1 MIAGRNAPVRW
12 IRGAEALYESP
23 MRNPNVFRLAAL
35 VALAL
40 GACGPSSTQLKAVKA
55 AHYRGDKL
63 AIYNAMRGAVEDKYK
78 LDKSDETTLGMQTT
92 GRWYTPEGLA
102 ASERDTRDLPDRS
115 LNIVL
120 VAKLLPDGDSWVVQ
134 VTPVLLRYI
143 AGRPNPDQ
151 LTPDDPSLPG
161 YVGEKV
167 DALASNIHDALK
179 QYEVANVPT
188 TAAPPAAPGA
198 APGSAAP
205 PPSTGSAA
213 PAPAPA
219 P

>member
-1 MIAGRNAPVRW
+1 M
-12 IRGAEALYESP
+12 EALYESP

-35 VALAL
+35 VAIAL
-40 GACGPSSTQLKAVKA
+40 GACGPSSTQIKAAKS
-55 AHYRGDKL
+55 AHYRGDKI

-78 LDKSDETTLGMQTT
+78 LDKSDETTLGLQTT

-102 ASERDTRDLPDRS
+102 ASERDTKDLPDRS
-115 LNIVL
+115 INIVL

-134 VTPVLLRYI
+134 ITPVLMRYI

-167 DALASNIHDALK
+167 DVLASAIHDALK

-188 TAAPPAAPGA
+188 GAPPPAAGSAAAPGA
-198 APGSAAP
+198 EP
-205 PPSTGSAA
+205 PPSPGSNA
-213 PAPAPA
+213 PDHAPMTAP
-219 P
+219 